1 MDKKSNTKPSDRRE
15 VKLKKRVAKLE
26 ELTIELHHK
35 VNLISLVVKKMLE
48 KVGES
53 EAEKNA
59 SPTKDK

>member
-15 VKLKKRVAKLE
+15 LKLKKRVAHLE

-35 VNLISLVVKKMLE
+35 VNLISMVVKQMLE
-48 KVGES
+48 KVGEH

-59 SPTKDK
+59 SATKDK